1 MRPGVL
7 LDRDGTII
15 VDYHYVGHIERVQLI
30 PGAADA
36 IARFNKAGIPVAIIT
51 NQGGVARG
59 FYSEIDVSKVHAYI
73 ERELRLHGAHIDL
86 FLYSPD
92 HPDGNILKYSV
103 ESFHHKPNPGMA
115 IKAKIKLNL
124 DLRQSYVVGDRH
136 TDIELAKTVGA
147 QAIYLGT
154 EPLPLHLWGP
164 AGNKTVSFPSLSDA
178 AGYIIERITGVS
190 QSEFPGMSY
199 SESGVISSLRTH
211 YADEIR
217 TITARI
223 RGSDIAHAA
232 ELLMKAYND
241 GGHVFVAGN
250 GGAAALAD
258 HFECDHVNHM
268 GTDKTFYTNIH
279 SLAANIP
286 LLTATANDIGYDA
299 IFSYQLERNGA
310 SPGDVL
316 VVFSVSGN
324 SANIV
329 RALQA
334 ASELGVPTIAVV
346 AADGGDAASMADIVI
361 HIPTGNYGLAEDIM
375 QMIMHSLAQYIRQ
388 SRMSDRAIQ
397 SARF

>member
-1 MRPGVL
+1 
-7 LDRDGTII
+7 
-15 VDYHYVGHIERVQLI
+15 
-30 PGAADA
+30 
-36 IARFNKAGIPVAIIT
+36 
-51 NQGGVARG
+51 
-59 FYSEIDVSKVHAYI
+59 
-73 ERELRLHGAHIDL
+73 
-86 FLYSPD
+86 
-92 HPDGNILKYSV
+92 
-103 ESFHHKPNPGMA
+103 MA
-115 IKAKIKLNL
+115 IKAKIKLDL

-164 AGNKTVSFPSLSDA
+164 AGNKTVSFPSLADA

-199 SESGVISSLRTH
+199 SGMTSFWTH

-217 TITARI
+217 TITARV
-223 RGSDIAHAA
+223 STAKVADAA
-232 ELLMKAYND
+232 DLLMKAYND
-241 GGHVFVAGN
+241 GGHVFIAGN

-310 SPGDVL
+310 FPGDVL

-329 RALQA
+329 RALQSA
-334 ASELGVPTIAVV
+334 KELDIASIAVV
-346 AADGGDAASMADIVI
+346 AADGGKAATLADIVI
-361 HIPTGNYGLAEDIM
+361 HIPTSNYGLAEDVM

>member
-1 MRPGVL
+1 ML

-15 VDYHYVGHIERVQLI
+15 VDYHYVGHIKRVQLI

-36 IARFNKAGIPVAIIT
+36 IRRFNKAGIPVAIIT

-59 FYSEIDVSKVHAYI
+59 FYTEQDVRKVHAYI
-73 ERELRLHGAHIDL
+73 TKELALHGAHIDL

-199 SESGVISSLRTH
+199 SGMISYWVH
-211 YADEIR
+211 YTDEIR
-217 TITARI
+217 TITANLRA
-223 RGSDIAHAA
+223 SDIAKAA
-232 ELLMKAYND
+232 ELLNKAYND
-241 GGHVFVAGN
+241 GGHVFIAGN

-310 SPGDVL
+310 FPGDVL

-329 RALQA
+329 RALQSA
-334 ASELGVPTIAVV
+334 KELGVPTIAVV
-346 AADGGDAASMADIVI
+346 AMDGGKAAGMADITI
-361 HIPTGNYGLAEDIM
+361 HIPTGNYGLAEDVM